1 MAIWGTTGDEKES
14 GQSRILQHLGRVPE
28 VTLAMLGAVFDWDGV
43 IIDSHDQHEE
53 SWELLARELGQP
65 LPDGFFQRT
74 FGMRNE
80 QIIPEFTFW
89 ANEGDHARIR
99 QLGDRKEELYREIV
113 KRDGIEPLAGVVDLL
128 EALNAAGI
136 PCSVG
141 SSTPLKNI
149 ETIMQVIG
157 LADRFQAV
165 SGAEDVTR
173 GKPSPDIFL
182 TAARKVGRR
191 PEHCVVF
198 EDAHVGIAAGKAAGA
213 KVVAVATTHPL
224 ESLGE
229 ADLAV
234 QSLAEVSVDLLWNLV
249 REAHPRR

>member
-1 MAIWGTTGDEKES
+1 MAFCQCVSAEKDGGHS
-14 GQSRILQHLGRVPE
+14 AIFHQLRNVP
-28 VTLAMLGAVFDWDGV
+28 AINIDMLGAVFDWDGV

-53 SWELLARELGQP
+53 SWDVLARELGQP
-65 LPDGFFQRT
+65 LPDGFFSKT

-80 QIIPEFTFW
+80 QIIPEFTAW
-89 ANEGDHARIR
+89 AQPGEHEKIAE
-99 QLGDRKEELYREIV
+99 LGARKEELYRELV
-113 KRDGIEPLAGVVDLL
+113 RRDGIEPLEGVVALL
-128 EALNAAGI
+128 NALNAAGV

-149 ETIMQVIG
+149 ETIMDVIG
-157 LADRFQAV
+157 FGEKFQAI

-173 GKPSPDIFL
+173 GKPAPDIFI
-182 TAARKVGRR
+182 TAARKVDRK

-198 EDAHVGIAAGKAAGA
+198 EDAHVGIAAGKAARS
-213 KVVAVATTHPL
+213 KVIAVATTHPL

-234 QSLAEVSVDLLWNLV
+234 QSLAEVSLDAIQGLFQD
-249 REAHPRR
+249 